1 MQQDLLAGR
10 GAIVTGGARG
20 IGLAIA
26 QTLGL
31 LGARVLIVDN
41 GAAIDGGPEDPA
53 VTELAAQRVPG
64 AIGLALDVGDAAAA
78 REAVERALAE
88 FGAVDLLVNNAA
100 IESEARVGEGARDAF
115 ERALRTNL
123 LGPWAFADAVAGPMR
138 AQSRAARRPAA
149 IVNLG
154 SAVGLYGRA
163 GRAAE
168 AATKAGLLGLTR
180 TLALELADAR
190 IGVNAVV
197 PFAGTRAVRAAAG
210 EDPRIAGWRDHTAT
224 LAASHVAHLVAFLGA
239 PQAAG
244 ISGQLLGVR
253 GREVFA
259 WTQARPAASCFQPR
273 AFDADEFAQALGAVR
288 RDFCGLDDDVDAFG
302 DLPVA

>member
-20 IGLAIA
+20 IGLAVA

-41 GAAIDGGPEDPA
+41 GAALDGGPEDPA

-64 AIGLALDVGDAAAA
+64 AIGLALDVGAEGTAH
-78 REAVERALAE
+78 EAVARAIAE
-88 FGAVDLLVNNAA
+88 FGALDLLVNNAA
-100 IESEARVGEGARDAF
+100 IEHESRVGEGARADF

-123 LGPWAFADAVAGPMR
+123 LGPWAFADAAAGPMR
-138 AQSRAARRPAA
+138 AQTRAGRRPAA
-149 IVNLG
+149 IVNVG

-190 IGVNAVV
+190 IGVNAIV
-197 PFAGTRAVRAAAG
+197 PFAGTRAVRAVG
-210 EDPRIAGWRDHTAT
+210 TEDARLAGWREHTAA
-224 LAASHVAHLVAFLGA
+224 LSASHVAHLVAFLGA

-244 ISGQLLGVR
+244 ISGQLIGVR
-253 GREVFA
+253 GREVIA
-259 WTQARPAASCFQPR
+259 WSQARPAGSCFQPR

-288 RDFCGLDDDVDAFG
+288 RDFCALDDDVDAFG
-302 DLPVA
+302 DPPIA